1 MDLDCAL
8 NSGRITRITQLSGWD
23 RMAYDC
29 NLEIRERTQEVLL
42 PSAEAEL
49 KESMEALEMLQTALL
64 QGLSHQQVWRVLS
77 LNVSPSITLPQCLSL
92 AASPSMSLPQCLSLA
107 ASPSLPLP
115 RCLSLN
121 VSPSLPLSVYPLL
134 CLSNH
139 SPPPP
144 FPLLLPSLTPSPTP
158 SPPRR

>member
-77 LNVSPSITLPQCLSL
+77 LAVSPTAFNLPTE
-92 AASPSMSLPQCLSLA
+92 
-107 ASPSLPLP
+107 
-115 RCLSLN
+115 
-121 VSPSLPLSVYPLL
+121 PLL
-134 CLSNH
+134 YSSSCYTA
-139 SPPPP
+139 
-144 FPLLLPSLTPSPTP
+144 PSIPTAP
-158 SPPRR
+158 CQQ